1 MPEGYA
7 AYLLDRDVDALR
19 SVYAECGVTALLDDA
34 TTIINAHR
42 SLGLLVE
49 AIKSARPEAA

>member
-34 TTIINAHR
+34 TTIINAAPLAF
-42 SLGLLVE
+42 SW
-49 AIKSARPEAA
+49 RPSRAQGRRQRR